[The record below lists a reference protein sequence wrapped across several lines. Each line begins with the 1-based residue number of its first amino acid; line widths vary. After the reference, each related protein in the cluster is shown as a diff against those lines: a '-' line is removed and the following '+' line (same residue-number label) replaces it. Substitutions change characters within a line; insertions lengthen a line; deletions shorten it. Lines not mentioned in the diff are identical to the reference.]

1 MTSLY
6 TCDRWC
12 MHVYTHT
19 HIYGAQL
26 CLTLCDPM
34 NYSPPGSSV
43 RGILLARIL
52 EWATISPPR
61 ESSRLTDQSVICYVS
76 CIGRWILY
84 HYHHLGSPYVCVCV
98 CIYSCTCIYTHI
110 YYLVFFFHFTVY
122 QECFPSVPF
131 FLGTAQRSLVF
142 TSVSIN
148 THPLLTSIG
157 LLLTLNNY
165 HLSYLLVIVP
175 QQHSYPYKQGFAV
188 ASPICASWLWFAV
201 TGGIP

>member
-1 MTSLY
+1 M
-6 TCDRWC
+6 C
-12 MHVYTHT
+12 THT
-19 HIYGAQL
+19 HM
-26 CLTLCDPM
+26 TLCDPM

-43 RGILLARIL
+43 HGILLARIL
-52 EWATISPPR
+52 EWVTISSPR
-61 ESSRLTDQSVICYVS
+61 ESSDLQIKLSSLIFPALAGGFFTTTTTWEAQMCVCV
-76 CIGRWILY
+76 
-84 HYHHLGSPYVCVCV
+84 YVCVCMCV
-98 CIYSCTCIYTHI
+98 CIYMCVCGYVCVYIYMHAHLYIHI
-110 YYLVFFFHFTVY
+110 YIICIFFHFTVY
-122 QECFPSVPF
+122 QECFPFAPF
-131 FLGTAQRSLVF
+131 FLATAQHSLVF

-175 QQHSYPYKQGFAV
+175 QQHSYPYKQGFPV

>member
-52 EWATISPPR
+52 EWATISSPR

-84 HYHHLGSPYVCVCV
+84 HYHHLGSPYVCVWVYMCVCV
-98 CIYSCTCIYTHI
+98 CICMHMYIYTYILSCIFFSFYSISRVFSICTILFRNSPTFFSIHI
-110 YYLVFFFHFTVY
+110 CLYKYS
-122 QECFPSVPF
+122 PP
-131 FLGTAQRSLVF
+131 
-142 TSVSIN
+142 IN
-148 THPLLTSIG
+148 KH
-157 LLLTLNNY
+157 
-165 HLSYLLVIVP
+165 
-175 QQHSYPYKQGFAV
+175 
-188 ASPICASWLWFAV
+188 WAV
-201 TGGIP
+201 TYSE